1 MKVTLNLRIDQELKV
16 KLQELAKANNR
27 SMTQQ
32 IEHFITMATR
42 KGRSQ

>member
-32 IEHFITMATR
+32 VEHLIATAIR
-42 KGRSQ
+42 KERGQ